1 MKCFLRNMLFAGRYK
16 PRHYPMDRETQFVAE
31 LRALRTLCDE
41 SIARNLRQ
49 NLIQSLGP
57 RSFADPEHQVVFESI
72 VALFPRGPI
81 RQEQLRVHLNNRG
94 FPDTDVEK
102 YFSSPV
108 PENPGAENS
117 CTRTP

>member
-1 MKCFLRNMLFAGRYK
+1 MN
-16 PRHYPMDRETQFVAE
+16 REKQHVAE

-41 SIARNLRQ
+41 SIPRNLRQ

-81 RQEQLRVHLNNRG
+81 RAEQLRIHLNNRG

-102 YFSSPV
+102 YFSSPA
-108 PENPGAENS
+108 PENLGSKRPG
-117 CTRTP
+117 TRTP